1 VAATISAYAEPAAGW
16 SVSTA
21 TPTTASLT
29 WSAGDVIVTLA
40 GAEDATGG
48 APTVPTATG
57 LTFTGIDVNANAAM
71 ADCRSAYAI
80 AASGGSSTIAS
91 SLSKWLV
98 SISNPVRSVMCRL
111 PTRSPPDTATTAV
124 GMWNSM
130 QYTLI
135 PRGRRGVARSTRR
148 GRWTHHHRCHRGAD
162 DQPEHQ
168 HVERLGCNAR
178 RVDCADRSRVITVGS
193 VAPGNEPLVTATGAP
208 GGNNASMKGTG
219 RFVSGGVAA
228 TANSGLT

>member
-91 SLSKWLV
+91 SLSIAR
-98 SISNPVRSVMCRL
+98 ISGISAWAISGASGIGDHKEQHTTTKSVASTRQGDGSVYVWCCL
-111 PTRSPPDTATTAV
+111 DFNGDGVGAGTPAPTNTRENLATTSDFLV
-124 GMWNSM
+124 CDLTN
-130 QYTLI
+130 
-135 PRGRRGVARSTRR
+135 VSTNQSY
-148 GRWTHHHRCHRGAD
+148 G
-162 DQPEHQ
+162 E
-168 HVERLGCNAR
+168 
-178 RVDCADRSRVITVGS
+178 
-193 VAPGNEPLVTATGAP
+193 
-208 GGNNASMKGTG
+208 GTG
-219 RFVSGGVAA
+219 SGGTIGPFSILVVEVLAA
-228 TANSGLT
+228 AGGTPLLAFKPIPFMT